1 MRRLTRDEKEDAIK
15 WGYRFRD
22 SVVARWYGVRPDTIA
37 RWRGRIRVK
46 SAEPPTFPIH
56 LAKPSADT
64 PPAECVTTK
73 TGTVWRKRP
82 QETVPTTLF
91 D

>member
-15 WGYRFRD
+15 WSYYAPD
-22 SVVARWYGVRPDTIA
+22 AAVARWYGVRPDTIA

-46 SAEPPTFPIH
+46 SAEPPRFPDH
-56 LAKPSADT
+56 LATRETQP